1 QDYELVAGLAGHL
14 SFLLSHERLASKVGL
29 DIAQLQRTRGE
40 LDSARRAQQR
50 FRPCRRPSIKGLD
63 YYDECRPVGEVGGD
77 FFDFVALDNSSL
89 LVSIGDV
96 SGKGV
101 PAAIIMAGVQASLR
115 ALAVSYG
122 PRITELMRDLNRN
135 DLGAVP

>member
-1 QDYELVAGLAGHL
+1 NRNTWHPSRARLE
-14 SFLLSHERLASKVGL
+14 SERPH
-29 DIAQLQRTRGE
+29 QM
-40 LDSARRAQQR
+40 RAQSGDR
-50 FRPCRRPSIKGLD
+50 AARKAFASTSSGR
-63 YYDECRPVGEVGGD
+63 CRPVGEVGGD
-77 FFDFVALDNSSL
+77 FFDFVALDNCSL

-122 PRITELMRDLNRN
+122 PSLRISM
-135 DLGAVP
+135 